1 MAFRMT
7 SASAVVLMLTAC
19 GGPAENV
26 TAANSGG
33 DAEINATTLADTGSE
48 AAAPAQEN
56 AAAPVAA
63 AAETVSAGAAPTKD
77 YIVGKWG
84 ENGDCTL
91 AIEFRADGT
100 MVGPFERWEL
110 KGAKL
115 TMVGAPEAMTL
126 SVVDQNTM
134 ESRLGTAAPRRITRC

>member
-1 MAFRMT
+1 MAFRIT
-7 SASAVVLMLTAC
+7 LAPAAVLMLAAC
-19 GGPAENV
+19 GGSAENITV
-26 TAANSGG
+26 ANSGG
-33 DAEINATTLADTGSE
+33 EAELNAMSLGDTGNE
-48 AAAPAQEN
+48 APAPAQEN
-56 AAAPVAA
+56 AVASVTPA
-63 AAETVSAGAAPTKD
+63 VATASTGAAPTKE
-77 YIVGKWG
+77 YVVGKWG

-110 KGAKL
+110 NGAKL